1 MRKLKAEQVFVLFC
15 TLLFF
20 AAFVNRL
27 FYGIETSDEAFY
39 CATGYRLM
47 KGNIPFGDMWEPNA
61 ANSFIMAPFLF
72 ARSFLVTDGEG
83 IQLYLR
89 LCFLVPS
96 VFAAYSVYK
105 YARTSLKK
113 EYSFLLGLLIL
124 FYAPFQVF
132 NFSYNNMLNVFMTIS
147 ICMFLLAIHKQS
159 KIYCYFSGL
168 AMALAVLAYPTVI
181 YICVFL
187 LVLFLILKP
196 LRQGLLFSYYYSLG
210 GLTLA
215 LPIVIYLL
223 YFVGIDAL
231 IKNLSFILTAD
242 SAHSVSISY
251 ILKKILDA
259 LVYLKT
265 PFVEN
270 GNFFSLYWFMLIA
283 LSMFKRTKTYAKFLV
298 IFFPLLCCNCSLYGV
313 TRVKTVMRLIFSLSV
328 VAPVVLLLSDNK
340 LETIKRFLLEWGMA
354 ILLYFTLA
362 FSSGGG
368 ERQAIHGLILATII
382 STKLLLEVLCSEPLI
397 RYHKLVSYV
406 LIAGIIGCEIFAF
419 YSGTYREAPY
429 EKLTAKVEQGVYKGL
444 FTTPE
449 RKKHIT
455 DLESVMKK
463 IEEKDETVMI
473 LYHSCYAYLMTDML
487 AKIPSTWGA
496 YDFKAY
502 KFDNQNMF
510 LEYLKH
516 KDNIPRNIYIVD
528 IPKKFDFAR
537 QKTEYYKPFYPKLN
551 KFIENHYKLIGTYE
565 EGLSGKVTKYKVDDT
580 SF

>member
-251 ILKKILDA
+251 FFLKIIDA

-382 STKLLLEVLCSEPLI
+382 STKLLLEVLSSESPV
-397 RYHKLVSYV
+397 RYHKLVSYF
-406 LIAGIIGCEIFAF
+406 LIVGIIGCEIFAF

-429 EKLTAKVEQGVYKGL
+429 KKLTAKVEQGVYKGL

-455 DLESVMKK
+455 DLELVMKK

-487 AKIPSTWGA
+487 PKIHSTWGA

-502 KFDNQNMF
+502 KFDNQKMF

-516 KDNIPRNIYIVD
+516 KDNIPGNIYIVD